1 MLQMFRKHPVWI
13 KRNPFNVGTII
24 ECHLWKNGDIDN
36 VTHQIMKSV
45 VDPVCSQFVI
55 WTYRTFYGIVSR
67 CKEV

>member
-1 MLQMFRKHPVWI
+1 MFRKHPVWI

-24 ECHLWKNGDIDN
+24 ECHLWKKGDIDN

-67 CKEV
+67 YKEV